1 MEYVLKQDIDCTWE
15 YAVKNE
21 QYSRENNLRILGL
34 DEGEDENLEEK
45 FIEAIANNLN
55 EAVESKEIE
64 IIHRIG
70 QRLSNQASSG
80 NRKPRPVIVKFVSNK
95 TKRRILMKRRQLK
108 GTPLVIM
115 EDMAYLAKRLKE
127 LRSVPTNTE
136 VFLRG

>member
-1 MEYVLKQDIDCTWE
+1 MKEDVSDSINHVEYVLKQDIDCTWE

-21 QYSRENNLRILGL
+21 QYSRKNNLRILGL

-55 EAVESKEIE
+55 ETVESKEIE
-64 IIHRIG
+64 IIHQIG

-95 TKRRILMKRRQLK
+95 TKTRILMKRW
-108 GTPLVIM
+108 
-115 EDMAYLAKRLKE
+115 
-127 LRSVPTNTE
+127 
-136 VFLRG
+136 